1 MLEKQE
7 TPAAGTDSFD
17 RIHVEVPY
25 VHFAFTLRPLVL
37 DGALKGN
44 LRPKAS
50 GKIVADEIHVR
61 VKTEVMAPKLDDSP
75 VGGDFIP
82 ASSPVKSKRQK
93 LKNRG
98 WAAERRHQKQATNAT
113 AFEWGKNE

>member
-7 TPAAGTDSFD
+7 TPAAGTHSSD

-61 VKTEVMAPKLDDSP
+61 VKTEVMVPKLNDN
-75 VGGDFIP
+75 
-82 ASSPVKSKRQK
+82 PVKTSFP
-93 LKNRG
+93 
-98 WAAERRHQKQATNAT
+98 RRLWSRAN
-113 AFEWGKNE
+113 GKS